1 MISRQHAAMSDVLA
15 LVAPGRP
22 LRDGLD
28 RILRAKRG
36 GLVVIGDGPDVLSI
50 CSGGF
55 LLDSEFSPQRLSELA
70 KMDGATI
77 LAPDASRIA
86 RANVHLMPDASIPTT
101 ETGTRHRTAERVARS
116 IDVPVLSVSAAMSV
130 IAVYRNDQKHTL
142 QPTGWLHDR
151 TDQALAT
158 MQRFRNRFDV
168 ALNNLSMLEVED
180 TVSVGDVVAVVQ
192 AAEMVLRIAE
202 EVDGYL
208 VELGDDGRLVG
219 LQSAEL
225 VDGVARALHLV
236 VRDYWAHADPVNEAD
251 GLTTVDAIIEQLAHL
266 PSDELRDPERVMKI
280 LRLPGHSHDSD
291 VGGRA
296 AGIPAALPSAA
307 VLGHHHRADRR
318 PVRQPPADHAGIVVG
333 ARAGGGRR
341 PGPGALG
348 QGRPQPIGRGQ
359 YLRALPVAGASPRAP
374 GAGSGPAA
382 CTMECFPF
390 AAPLTKLCPGSAP
403 VTPGGTVFDIG
414 DKVVYPHHGAA
425 VVEKRETKEAF
436 GKKQEYLVLKL
447 AYGDLTLMVPADNTD
462 GVGLREVIN
471 DEEVEE
477 VFAVLRKKEARMPTN
492 WSRRYKNH
500 SEKLR
505 SGDIYQ
511 VAEVV
516 RNLSIRDKD
525 KGLSAGEK
533 RMLSRAR
540 QILVSE
546 LTFAL
551 GVDEETA
558 ELRLNEALP

>member
-1 MISRQHAAMSDVLA
+1 M
-15 LVAPGRP
+15 
-22 LRDGLD
+22 
-28 RILRAKRG
+28 
-36 GLVVIGDGPDVLSI
+36 
-50 CSGGF
+50 
-55 LLDSEFSPQRLSELA
+55 
-70 KMDGATI
+70 ATI
-77 LAPDASRIA
+77 
-86 RANVHLMPDASIPTT
+86 PTS

-130 IAVYRNDQKHTL
+130 IAVYRNDQKHTV

-158 MQRFRNRFDV
+158 MQRFRSRFDV
-168 ALNNLSMLEVED
+168 ALSGLSMLEVED
-180 TVSVGDVVAVVQ
+180 TVSVGDVVGVVQ
-192 AAEMVLRIAE
+192 AAEMLLRIAE

-208 VELGDDGRLVG
+208 VELGEDGRLVG

-225 VDGVARALHLV
+225 VDGVAPALHLV
-236 VRDYWAHADPVNEAD
+236 IRDYCGRKPGPGMDLRSMVNLVAD
-251 GLTTVDAIIEQLAHL
+251 QLARL
-266 PSDELRDPERVMKI
+266 ASDELRDASRVAEI
-280 LRLPGHSHDSD
+280 LGLPGSFHDTESGVEPRGYRLLYRLPRFSD
-291 VGGRA
+291 AIIERIVERFVNLQQIMRASLAELEQVEGVG
-296 AGIPAALPSAA
+296 
-307 VLGHHHRADRR
+307 
-318 PVRQPPADHAGIVVG
+318 Q
-333 ARAGGGRR
+333 ARAH
-341 PGPGALG
+341 LG
-348 QGRPQPIGRGQ
+348 QGRPGPTGRGQ
-359 YLRALPVAGASPRAP
+359 HLRALPVADRAAAGGP
-374 GAGSGPAA
+374 PVGAGPGTVYHCVLSPTRSRCSSPARDQHA
-382 CTMECFPF
+382 
-390 AAPLTKLCPGSAP
+390 
-403 VTPGGTVFDIG
+403 TPGGTVFDIG

-425 VVEKRETKEAF
+425 VVERRETKEAF
-436 GKKQEYLVLKL
+436 GKKQEYLVLRL

-533 RMLSRAR
+533 RMLQRAR